1 MTELGYH
8 PNANARALASNRANV
23 IGLIHAG
30 IPG

>member
-1 MTELGYH
+1 MRELGYH

-23 IGLIHAG
+23 IGLIHAR